1 MPQRRCVQFLRG
13 SDTVLRVNTA
23 SRISG
28 RRALLAGVAFI
39 VVVMVPVVW
48 VISRRPHDP
57 HLTDL
62 GIVPPFALVDD
73 RGERIDQEVFRGHP
87 TVVSFFFSRCD
98 TICPVTTMKMAQLQ
112 GNTADVGDKI
122 KLVSFSVDPKYD
134 TPARLAEYA
143 QRYKADPSRWRF
155 LTGSYDEIY
164 RLVEGPFMS
173 SMMREPDRP
182 NGVPNIAHGGYFMLV
197 DGNLHIRGVYDSN
210 DLHRLDE
217 LIRDARYL
225 ARTQK

>member
-1 MPQRRCVQFLRG
+1 M
-13 SDTVLRVNTA
+13 NTA

-28 RRALLAGVAFI
+28 RRALLIGVAFI

-48 VISRRPHDP
+48 VIASRPHDP

-62 GIVPPFALVDD
+62 GIVPPFSLVDD
-73 RGERIDQEVFRGHP
+73 RGQEINQEVFRGHP
-87 TVVSFFFSRCD
+87 TVVSFLFTRCD
-98 TICPVTTMKMAQLQ
+98 TICPITTMKMAKIQEK
-112 GNTADVGDKI
+112 TFDVGSRV

-134 TPARLAEYA
+134 TPPRLADYA
-143 QRYKADPSRWRF
+143 QKYKADPTRWRF
-155 LTGSYDEIY
+155 ITGPYDDIY

-182 NGVPNIAHGGYFMLV
+182 NGIPNIAHGGYFILV
-197 DGNLHIRGVYDSN
+197 DGNLHIRGTYDSG
-210 DLHRLDE
+210 DIHRLDE

>member
-1 MPQRRCVQFLRG
+1 M
-13 SDTVLRVNTA
+13 NTA

-28 RRALLAGVAFI
+28 RRALLIGVAFI
-39 VVVMVPVVW
+39 IVVMVPVVW
-48 VISRRPHDP
+48 VIAKRPHDP

-62 GIVPPFALVDD
+62 GVVPPFSLVDD
-73 RGERIDQEVFRGHP
+73 RGEPINQEVFRGHP
-87 TVVSFFFSRCD
+87 TIVSFLFTRCD
-98 TICPVTTMKMAQLQ
+98 TICPITTMKMARIQDK
-112 GNTADVGDKI
+112 TFDVGSKV

-134 TPARLAEYA
+134 TPDRLAEYA
-143 QRYKADPSRWRF
+143 LKYKADPTRWRF
-155 LTGSYDEIY
+155 LTGPYDDIY

-182 NGVPNIAHGGYFMLV
+182 NGIPNIAHGGYFILV
-197 DGNLHIRGVYDSN
+197 DGNLHIRGTYDSG
-210 DLHRLDE
+210 DIHRLDE